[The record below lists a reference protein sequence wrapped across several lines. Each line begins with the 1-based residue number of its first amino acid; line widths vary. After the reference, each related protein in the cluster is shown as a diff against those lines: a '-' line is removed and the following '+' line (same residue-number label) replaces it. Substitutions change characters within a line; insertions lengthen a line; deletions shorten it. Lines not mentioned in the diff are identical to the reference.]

1 MKRFIGMAL
10 PVLIS
15 ACGGGSGSSQSS
27 GGSTSCEPVT
37 GDTFQRLSNSA
48 FILSVDEGSC
58 IGDME
63 STRVTKRIPLSVETL
78 DSGFSLSAQAEV
90 FSASGSTSDSVH
102 FVAEL
107 TNISSESMCVEG
119 ITLEHEGDNAYV
131 DHSIAFDPDG
141 TVIDTYNDCL
151 AANEIAYIRG
161 WVTGSSFDQLESISI
176 ASLEGNV
183 IDDDLEL
190 ISPLAPISY
199 TWDGEAL
206 SVTFQNTSRQT
217 LGKIDDRAFNFL
229 YLIFMN
235 QDGNSVRSDFTSAGS
250 NDGWAPGEEFTLR
263 YSPNGFLD
271 GVSAHSVVVVA
282 SLDAEANE

>member
-27 GGSTSCEPVT
+27 GDSTSCEPVT

-48 FILSVDEGSC
+48 FILSLDEGSC

-78 DSGFSLSAQAEV
+78 DSGFSLSAKAEV

-107 TNISSESMCVEG
+107 TNISSETMCVDN
-119 ITLEHEGDNAYV
+119 ITFENEENSARV
-131 DHSIAFDPDG
+131 EHSIAFDPDG

-250 NDGWAPGEEFTLR
+250 IDGWAPGEEFTLR

-282 SLDAEANE
+282 SLDAEAN